1 MIKIMIDAGHYGKR
15 YNKGVVEGYYESEV
29 MWKLHLLLKEA
40 LLSYGFEV
48 LTTREDAA
56 KNVDVYDRGIMSK
69 GCDLFVSLHSNSV
82 SGSPST
88 QRVVVIEP
96 VNGKGQKV
104 AKLIGD
110 AVVKTMALKGNFYLQ
125 TTTKKTSKG
134 KDYYGVIRG
143 ATDVGT
149 IGLIIEHSFHSNEEA
164 CKWLLNKDNLK
175 RLAEAEAGAIAE
187 YFGVSKP
194 ESDEDVL
201 KYSDLKEGTLVSI
214 KDGAVYYNGKA
225 IPESILKD
233 NWYVAKKPT
242 SDRVVIDKN
251 ESLKR
256 SIDSAIDVK
265 YLKLAEKKKVEEEKP
280 AVKVEIQAEDAS
292 VETVQS
298 SGSTA
303 LQSLLES
310 IKKLLQ
316 AIVELFK

>member
-1 MIKIMIDAGHYGKR
+1 LR
-15 YNKGVVEGYYESEV
+15 
-29 MWKLHLLLKEA
+29 
-40 LLSYGFEV
+40 
-48 LTTREDAA
+48 
-56 KNVDVYDRGIMSK
+56 
-69 GCDLFVSLHSNSV
+69 
-82 SGSPST
+82 
-88 QRVVVIEP
+88 
-96 VNGKGQKV
+96 
-104 AKLIGD
+104 
-110 AVVKTMALKGNFYLQ
+110 

-164 CKWLLNKDNLK
+164 CKWLLSKDNLK
-175 RLAEAEAGAIAE
+175 KLAEAEAGAIAE

-194 ESDEDVL
+194 EPDKEVL

-214 KDGAVYYNGKA
+214 KEGAVYYNGKT

-280 AVKVEIQAEDAS
+280 VEVPKKAEVEIQAEDVS

-298 SGSTA
+298 SGPSV
-303 LQSLLES
+303 LQTLLEG
-310 IKKLLQ
+310 IKKILKV
-316 AIVELFK
+316 IVELFK